1 MSKKRK
7 GGSTKGPSP
16 ERVVVSATTRRPG
29 EGTIEENELGQLP
42 APGARAAGTGGE
54 PSRGLPNSGPG
65 VGKEEPRPPRGLR
78 TIQFNCPHRCC
89 CQRQHRL
96 IRTRSARQDLPRLAV
111 LVGSMTLHRPQYDYL
126 TMNAGCTMMTYALF
140 RSGIEAIQQ

>member
-78 TIQFNCPHRCC
+78 TIQSTARIGVVANASTGLFGQGVRDRIPPDW
-89 CQRQHRL
+89 
-96 IRTRSARQDLPRLAV
+96 RSWLGA
-111 LVGSMTLHRPQYDYL
+111 
-126 TMNAGCTMMTYALF
+126 
-140 RSGIEAIQQ
+140 